1 MAFIVVPMQ
10 FNCNTKKNGAI
21 YPKYKPRN
29 RDYQKDNLDVTLI
42 LFSLL

>member
-1 MAFIVVPMQ
+1 METV
-10 FNCNTKKNGAI
+10 KLKHGKNGAI
-21 YPKYKPRN
+21 YSKHKPQN